1 MKLDPGMHIGMH
13 LVCFSK
19 TGCDSFSLE
28 KIDDRLLA
36 IFLMDHI
43 EVDPLGIVINGR
55 ELPITP
61 LIVKHVLGL
70 PNGTKALPVVSASD
84 KAIHQQEHRE
94 ECEQKGMKKLVSER
108 HKKNSKIKRFQDLK
122 PNEVPRYCP
131 LPFFFCLALIQHLY
145 LRR

>member
-1 MKLDPGMHIGMH
+1 LGFKDFLG
-13 LVCFSK
+13 
-19 TGCDSFSLE
+19 FSLD

-43 EVDPLGIVINGR
+43 EVDPLRIVINGR

-84 KAIHQQEHRE
+84 KAIHQQELRE

-122 PNEVPRYCP
+122 SNEVPRYCP
-131 LPFFFCLALIQHLY
+131 LPFFLFSINPAFLFKAMNLCY
-145 LRR
+145 